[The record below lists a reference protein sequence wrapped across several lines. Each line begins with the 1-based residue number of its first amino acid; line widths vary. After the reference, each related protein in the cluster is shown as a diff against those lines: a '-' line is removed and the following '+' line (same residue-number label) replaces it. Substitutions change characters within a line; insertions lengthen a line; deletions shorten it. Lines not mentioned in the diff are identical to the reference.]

1 MDTVHPVDLQN
12 VRTFV
17 AVADEGQIQIAAAEL
32 GITQQA
38 ASKRVA
44 ALERELG
51 ARLFTRTPRGARLT
65 LDGETFLPH
74 ARELLAT
81 AERAADSVRGGRR
94 PLRVDVLGAN
104 VITNGVVQDF
114 HQAHPHLPLDVVA
127 LGHGGPAA
135 LASVREG
142 GVDAAFWTR
151 AVPADRLPR
160 EVRSAR
166 VIDEPAILVTGAA
179 HPLADRAEVTPAE
192 LAGHR
197 IWMPGM
203 AKGSEWAA
211 YYEELE
217 RAFGLTIDVGGTTFG
232 GGHLLRT
239 VAAADDV
246 ATIMGTRT
254 PLTRPADIELRFIP
268 VRRPTPLYPLSL
280 LWRDDNRHPGL
291 AALRAYLTDRYERP
305 EGADFWTPDW
315 AR

>member
-1 MDTVHPVDLQN
+1 MDLAHLDLQH

-17 AVADEGQIQIAAAEL
+17 AVADEGQIQVAAAEL

-44 ALERELG
+44 ALERGLG
-51 ARLFTRTPRGARLT
+51 VRLFTRTPRGARLT
-65 LDGETFLPH
+65 LDGETFLPP
-74 ARELLAT
+74 ARELLA
-81 AERAADSVRGGRR
+81 AAGRAADSVRGGGR

-127 LGHGGPAA
+127 LGQDGGAA
-135 LASVREG
+135 LTAVRDG
-142 GVDAAFWTR
+142 RLDAAFWTR
-151 AVPADRLPR
+151 AVPEERLPR

-166 VIDEPAILVTGAA
+166 VIDEPAVLVTGTA
-179 HPLADRAEVTPAE
+179 HPLAGRSEVTPAE

-197 IWMPGM
+197 IWMPGL
-203 AKGSEWAA
+203 AEGSEWAA
-211 YYEELE
+211 YYAELA
-217 RAFGLTIDVGGTTFG
+217 RAFGLAIDTGGTRFG

-239 VAAADDV
+239 VASSDDV

-254 PLTRPADIELRFIP
+254 PLTRPAGIELRFLP

-280 LWRDDNRHPGL
+280 LWRPDNAHP
-291 AALRAYLTDRYERP
+291 ALRALLAYLTARYEAP
-305 EGADFWTPDW
+305 DGGDFWMPDW

>member
-1 MDTVHPVDLQN
+1 MDQEA
-12 VRTFV
+12 VRTFL

-51 ARLFTRTPRGARLT
+51 VRLFTRTPRGARLT

-74 ARELLAT
+74 ARELLT
-81 AERAADSVRGGRR
+81 AAGRAVDSVRGGRR
-94 PLRVDVLGAN
+94 PLRVDVLAAN

-114 HQAHPHLPLDVVA
+114 HRAHPHLPLDVVA
-127 LGHGGPAA
+127 LGRSGKDA
-135 LASVREG
+135 LAAVREG
-142 GVDAAFWTR
+142 RLDAAFWTR
-151 AVPADRLPR
+151 IVPEERLPQ

-166 VIDEPAILVTGAA
+166 VIDEPAILVTGTA
-179 HPLADRAEVTPAE
+179 HPLADRTEVTPAE

-203 AKGSEWAA
+203 LKGSEWAA

-254 PLTRPADIELRFIP
+254 PLTRPTDIELRFVP

-280 LWRDDNRHPGL
+280 LWRADSRHPGL
-291 AALRAYLTDRYERP
+291 AALLAYLTDRYEAP
-305 EGADFWTPDW
+305 EGGDFWTPRW
-315 AR
+315 A